1 MTITTII
8 KSDKTEVPFDP
19 EKLNKK
25 TRWGADRKVNW
36 STVALKALKRLHDRC
51 TSRDIDKALIDV
63 CVEEFD
69 EKHFMLAGRILAG
82 TIYKEA
88 FGGFKKIPTLKE
100 HATNMQNL
108 GYWENLYYSEEDW
121 GTLQE
126 VIDHSKDLSYSYP
139 EIKQINDKYVIRDRV
154 AERTLESPQFMYMG
168 MAMAVMQRM
177 PIERRLNDVIKYY
190 GYLSDKKICA
200 PTPFMS
206 QLRTANRGYASCA
219 IFTTHDT
226 APSLAAGDHI
236 AYMLTCASAGIG
248 SHIKTRSKGAKVRGG
263 TTIHQGKR
271 PYYKM
276 TEAAVAANLQNSRG
290 GSATMHMTCL
300 DPEIMDILTWKNKK
314 TATKVRVDGIH
325 YSFGTNEHF
334 ARKVYNH
341 QQWMLVDYSD
351 CPELHEALY
360 DEDQETFVKLYEEY
374 EKSDK
379 PRIYVDANKLLV
391 ESLIQGQESGQVY
404 QHATDLMNI
413 HTPHKDKIYSS
424 NLCVAPETQILT
436 REGYIPIAELE
447 DQKVSVWNGKSFS
460 ETIVR
465 KTGSDKSLW
474 KVVTSS
480 GQELECTPEHKWY
493 VFDGYWKPCKEKR
506 TYELV
511 AGDKLEK
518 FSLPIIEGTTTL
530 DKAHLNGFY
539 TGDGCHHRGKNI
551 VYLYGEKRKFSED
564 FKKYPHTYYICQDK
578 YDREVFHMEGLM
590 EKFFVPNEGYTI
602 DSRIAWL
609 AGWLDADGAVY
620 RNGTNEQL
628 VGSSIE
634 KNFLLEVQRMLQT
647 LGVSA
652 KLNEAIDA
660 GYRKLPLNDGSGEMG
675 DFWCKEAWRLLITSC
690 DVYRLLQLGLGKHL
704 KRLSVEERLP
714 QRDAKQFNKV
724 VSVIDEGRKDDT
736 FCFTEKVYGKG
747 MFNGILTGQCQ
758 ETGFPSVGY
767 DSVEQLYQEHPVN
780 ADGSTPEIG
789 LCSLSAIVARRVLPE
804 EWEDVCYYAALAID
818 EVMDIMDYPFPSLKT
833 TAQARR
839 NIGVG
844 ITDLAGHMAE
854 KKLAYSSK
862 EGKQYMHR
870 LAELHSYS
878 MIKASVR
885 LAKERGACE
894 WLHKTK
900 WVDGWLPID
909 TMNKNV
915 YKVVGQELTQDW
927 EGLRKEVLEFG
938 VRNSVMTNYMP
949 NESSSVATN
958 GTNSILPARNLK
970 VIKTNGKKKTRFL
983 VPNADTHGQ
992 YYELAYDIPQKDMA
1006 EFYAIFQCFTDQSI
1020 SADEYLDFTKGDISG
1035 EDLIKWWM
1043 YRRLLGAKTRY
1054 YVNSKTNT
1062 GSEKKTDNKIEEEE
1076 DVGCAGGGCS
1086 L

>member
-25 TRWGADRKVNW
+25 ARWGADRKVNW
-36 STVALKALKRLHDRC
+36 SNVALKALKRLHDRC

-108 GYWENLYYSEEDW
+108 GYWEELSYREEDW
-121 GTLQE
+121 EALQQ

-177 PIERRLNDVIKYY
+177 PIERRLKDVINYY

-263 TTIHQGKR
+263 TTVHQGKR

-276 TEAAVAANLQNSRG
+276 TESAVAANLQNSRG

-314 TATKVRVDGIH
+314 TATKIRVDGIH

-334 ARKVYNH
+334 ARKVYNN

-360 DEDQETFVKLYEEY
+360 EEDQDNFVRLYEEY

-391 ESLIQGQESGQVY
+391 ESLVQGQESGQVY
-404 QHATDLMNI
+404 QHSTDLMNI

-424 NLCVAPETQILT
+424 NLC
-436 REGYIPIAELE
+436 
-447 DQKVSVWNGKSFS
+447 
-460 ETIVR
+460 
-465 KTGSDKSLW
+465 
-474 KVVTSS
+474 
-480 GQELECTPEHKWY
+480 
-493 VFDGYWKPCKEKR
+493 
-506 TYELV
+506 
-511 AGDKLEK
+511 
-518 FSLPIIEGTTTL
+518 
-530 DKAHLNGFY
+530 
-539 TGDGCHHRGKNI
+539 
-551 VYLYGEKRKFSED
+551 
-564 FKKYPHTYYICQDK
+564 
-578 YDREVFHMEGLM
+578 
-590 EKFFVPNEGYTI
+590 
-602 DSRIAWL
+602 
-609 AGWLDADGAVY
+609 
-620 RNGTNEQL
+620 
-628 VGSSIE
+628 
-634 KNFLLEVQRMLQT
+634 
-647 LGVSA
+647 
-652 KLNEAIDA
+652 
-660 GYRKLPLNDGSGEMG
+660 
-675 DFWCKEAWRLLITSC
+675 
-690 DVYRLLQLGLGKHL
+690 
-704 KRLSVEERLP
+704 
-714 QRDAKQFNKV
+714 
-724 VSVIDEGRKDDT
+724 
-736 FCFTEKVYGKG
+736 
-747 MFNGILTGQCQ
+747 Q

-767 DSVEQLYQEHPVN
+767 DSVEQLYQENPVN
-780 ADGSTPEIG
+780 ADGSIPEIG
-789 LCSLSAIVARRVLPE
+789 LCSLSAIVARRVSPE

-854 KKLAYSSK
+854 RKLAYSSK

-894 WLHKTK
+894 WIHKTK

-915 YKVVGQELTQDW
+915 YKVVGQELIQDW
-927 EGLRKEVLEFG
+927 EGLRKEVLKFG

-958 GTNSILPARNLK
+958 GTNSILPARSLK

-983 VPNADTHGQ
+983 APNADTHGQ

-1020 SADEYLDFTKGDISG
+1020 SADEYLDFTRGDISG

-1062 GSEKKTDNKIEEEE
+1062 GSEKKEDNKIEEEE
-1076 DVGCAGGGCS
+1076 DVGCAGGGCA